1 MNCVRTRGEEPPRL
15 YGVINGLLRM
25 RNGLRRSQ
33 ELDDL
38 VDVLASS
45 IGALTNP
52 RTNCPHRRRSR
63 RRSLAARDRRQLP
76 EDRPRT
82 RRGQTRP
89 RRARHPHDERLR
101 FPPRPGQPDDVTP
114 WIGYNVLDSP
124 MRDEWHEIGGRRWP
138 TRNIPATT
146 TRRSNGRSC
155 SCTRAASHPGRSA
168 VVARHPQDHR
178 AGLLQ
183 RQARGVRQQD
193 QGHHPHGLRLPPREQ
208 PHRTRH
214 APLRRQSWRKRQSRH
229 AVIDIPPF
237 NGIVITCAL
246 LKRMDRARS
255 SAG

>member
-1 MNCVRTRGEEPPRL
+1 MHALLLRQSLDVHTGDGLNLWIPVRDEPAALRLLAEQASVWPPASRSCRACVSAPTHRSDAGAGAGVDAHASRASASPSHSRGAVNEQSGRRPGSGGGRNAEDFDESLVILHELRSYARRGAPRL

-124 MRDEWHEIGGRRWP
+124 MRDE
-138 TRNIPATT
+138 
-146 TRRSNGRSC
+146 
-155 SCTRAASHPGRSA
+155 
-168 VVARHPQDHR
+168 
-178 AGLLQ
+178 
-183 RQARGVRQQD
+183 
-193 QGHHPHGLRLPPREQ
+193 
-208 PHRTRH
+208 
-214 APLRRQSWRKRQSRH
+214 
-229 AVIDIPPF
+229 
-237 NGIVITCAL
+237 
-246 LKRMDRARS
+246 
-255 SAG
+255 

>member
-1 MNCVRTRGEEPPRL
+1 MHERYRDPLALYDYVRSRITNREEPYYVLLDEVQYAISDEEMRGEEPPRL

-76 EDRPRT
+76 ENRPRT

-124 MRDEWHEIGGRRWP
+124 MRDE
-138 TRNIPATT
+138 
-146 TRRSNGRSC
+146 
-155 SCTRAASHPGRSA
+155 
-168 VVARHPQDHR
+168 
-178 AGLLQ
+178 
-183 RQARGVRQQD
+183 
-193 QGHHPHGLRLPPREQ
+193 
-208 PHRTRH
+208 
-214 APLRRQSWRKRQSRH
+214 
-229 AVIDIPPF
+229 
-237 NGIVITCAL
+237 
-246 LKRMDRARS
+246 
-255 SAG
+255 

>member
-15 YGVINGLLRM
+15 YWVINGLLRM

-89 RRARHPHDERLR
+89 RRE
-101 FPPRPGQPDDVTP
+101 
-114 WIGYNVLDSP
+114 
-124 MRDEWHEIGGRRWP
+124 
-138 TRNIPATT
+138 
-146 TRRSNGRSC
+146 
-155 SCTRAASHPGRSA
+155 
-168 VVARHPQDHR
+168 
-178 AGLLQ
+178 
-183 RQARGVRQQD
+183 RQAIPEDPPSWPDILRTIELGYSDARLEASDNRIKVTIRMAY
-193 QGHHPHGLRLPPREQ
+193 GFHHVDNLIALVMLRCGGLDIRLPQPR
-208 PHRTRH
+208 T
-214 APLRRQSWRKRQSRH
+214 
-229 AVIDIPPF
+229 
-237 NGIVITCAL
+237 
-246 LKRMDRARS
+246 
-255 SAG
+255 

>member
-1 MNCVRTRGEEPPRL
+1 MQAYDGDVQHGWAEYVMFGGMPLTLSMRSDEQKSLYLKNLFEETYL
-15 YGVINGLLRM
+15 KDIVS

-101 FPPRPGQPDDVTP
+101 FPPQPGQPDDVTP

-124 MRDEWHEIGGRRWP
+124 MRDE
-138 TRNIPATT
+138 
-146 TRRSNGRSC
+146 
-155 SCTRAASHPGRSA
+155 
-168 VVARHPQDHR
+168 
-178 AGLLQ
+178 
-183 RQARGVRQQD
+183 
-193 QGHHPHGLRLPPREQ
+193 
-208 PHRTRH
+208 
-214 APLRRQSWRKRQSRH
+214 
-229 AVIDIPPF
+229 
-237 NGIVITCAL
+237 
-246 LKRMDRARS
+246 
-255 SAG
+255 

>member
-1 MNCVRTRGEEPPRL
+1 MKLYNAMEESYLKENLIHKWVTNIVRQNDGYEFLLDDEVYLPVYKYALKITKRKTVKLNLVEEKVLQIVSIGVHQVDEIAKILGITRPLLDVTLADLHVKDLISVSSDICSLLKKGEQALSNLERVEKQQDIMKDIYMDSFKGKILENITRYQVVEKGIIDDNKLEPPAD
-15 YGVINGLLRM
+15 G
-25 RNGLRRSQ
+25 
-33 ELDDL
+33 
-38 VDVLASS
+38 
-45 IGALTNP
+45 
-52 RTNCPHRRRSR
+52 
-63 RRSLAARDRRQLP
+63 
-76 EDRPRT
+76 
-82 RRGQTRP
+82 
-89 RRARHPHDERLR
+89 
-101 FPPRPGQPDDVTP
+101 
-114 WIGYNVLDSP
+114 
-124 MRDEWHEIGGRRWP
+124 
-138 TRNIPATT
+138 
-146 TRRSNGRSC
+146 
-155 SCTRAASHPGRSA
+155 
-168 VVARHPQDHR
+168 HPQG

>member
-82 RRGQTRP
+82 RRGQTR
-89 RRARHPHDERLR
+89 
-101 FPPRPGQPDDVTP
+101 
-114 WIGYNVLDSP
+114 
-124 MRDEWHEIGGRRWP
+124 RDEHGIL
-138 TRNIPATT
+138 TM
-146 TRRSNGRSC
+146 S
-155 SCTRAASHPGRSA
+155 
-168 VVARHPQDHR
+168 VYDF
-178 AGLLQ
+178 LL
-183 RQARGVRQQD
+183 D
-193 QGHHPHGLRLPPREQ
+193 PDSL
-208 PHRTRH
+208 T
-214 APLRRQSWRKRQSRH
+214 
-229 AVIDIPPF
+229 
-237 NGIVITCAL
+237 
-246 LKRMDRARS
+246 M
-255 SAG
+255 

>member
-89 RRARHPHDERLR
+89 RRTRHPHDERLR
-101 FPPRPGQPDDVTP
+101 FPPQPGQPDDVTP
-114 WIGYNVLDSP
+114 DGRQMPRNAAPPPLLEH
-124 MRDEWHEIGGRRWP
+124 RLRGGRGHHDETAEHDGTQQRVP
-138 TRNIPATT
+138 KFAMTY
-146 TRRSNGRSC
+146 C
-155 SCTRAASHPGRSA
+155 HRSA
-168 VVARHPQDHR
+168 PSV
-178 AGLLQ
+178 
-183 RQARGVRQQD
+183 
-193 QGHHPHGLRLPPREQ
+193 
-208 PHRTRH
+208 
-214 APLRRQSWRKRQSRH
+214 
-229 AVIDIPPF
+229 
-237 NGIVITCAL
+237 
-246 LKRMDRARS
+246 
-255 SAG
+255 

>member
-1 MNCVRTRGEEPPRL
+1 MDSGARRAGGAATAGRTGHPCGRRQAVPAEPAYQRRRHRSRRGGPVRAWTRMPVEASASPSHSREPSTNKWPPPCSGGGRNAEDFDESLVILHELRSYARRGAARL

-124 MRDEWHEIGGRRWP
+124 MRDE
-138 TRNIPATT
+138 
-146 TRRSNGRSC
+146 
-155 SCTRAASHPGRSA
+155 
-168 VVARHPQDHR
+168 
-178 AGLLQ
+178 
-183 RQARGVRQQD
+183 
-193 QGHHPHGLRLPPREQ
+193 
-208 PHRTRH
+208 
-214 APLRRQSWRKRQSRH
+214 
-229 AVIDIPPF
+229 
-237 NGIVITCAL
+237 
-246 LKRMDRARS
+246 
-255 SAG
+255 

>member
-101 FPPRPGQPDDVTP
+101 FPPRLGQPDDVTP
-114 WIGYNVLDSP
+114 DGRQMPRNADPPHRGLASSTGLP
-124 MRDEWHEIGGRRWP
+124 CGTSLARQQMRDPHEPVKRDAIPRR
-138 TRNIPATT
+138 THTT
-146 TRRSNGRSC
+146 T
-155 SCTRAASHPGRSA
+155 
-168 VVARHPQDHR
+168 
-178 AGLLQ
+178 
-183 RQARGVRQQD
+183 
-193 QGHHPHGLRLPPREQ
+193 
-208 PHRTRH
+208 
-214 APLRRQSWRKRQSRH
+214 
-229 AVIDIPPF
+229 
-237 NGIVITCAL
+237 ITQNL
-246 LKRMDRARS
+246 NRVNTP
-255 SAG
+255 